1 MTLLVSAIVPV
12 FLIMFYV
19 YLKDKYDREPKRL
32 LLLHFILGA
41 FVSILIT
48 TVLYTTI
55 GFFIEFDRN
64 SMIQQFIYAFF
75 VVALIEEFSKYVIV
89 RFIAQPNK
97 KFDEPFD
104 GIIYAVMVSM
114 GFAATENILYVFNGG
129 LGVALVRAFTALPAH
144 ATFGIL
150 MGFYMGKAK
159 FSSHRM
165 RFNLTGL
172 LLAILFHGAYDFFLF
187 IDFIPGIWIGAFISL
202 LVGVILA
209 HKAMKIHQKASHFK
223 TD

>member
-12 FLIMFYV
+12 FLIIFYV

-48 TVLYTTI
+48 TVLYTSI
-55 GFFIEFDRN
+55 GFFVEFDRN
-64 SMIQQFIYAFF
+64 SIIQQFIYAFF
-75 VVALIEEFSKYVIV
+75 VVALFEEFSKYVIV

-129 LGVALVRAFTALPAH
+129 LGVALIRAFTALPAH

-159 FSSHRM
+159 FSSHRI